1 MFKNAKLSTKILI
14 ILVIVSVIAVGIN
27 VVIGYTRLNKIKSN
41 TLKSTSRDLKRQMQD
56 SIKAKEKVWLTNAL
70 QIANNPIIQEAMYNK
85 DRETC
90 INMLNEYSQTFKDN
104 TTFNNINVHL
114 IDENLNSFVRS
125 WDTDKF
131 GDSLSYSAAYKQVKE
146 TKEPLVTP
154 EMSPKGLRLKGLYPV
169 NYQGEFIGIVNF
181 EGGLNSIKRT
191 LIEND
196 VEFLYLLNNEHLD
209 IATGI
214 EGNPQIGNYTLSQ
227 KDVNEEYLNHSTNSL
242 KLASAREGYFNGDDY
257 LTSSVPIENFK
268 GDEMGIFL
276 VGQSKDIVLNRIN
289 QTQDMLYIIY
299 LAFIIIFILQI
310 IAIFYYIKRNVSRP
324 IKLLEDKFELVAEGD
339 LSQVISDKITERS
352 DEIGNLGTSINK
364 MLGNIKNMVS
374 QIAEIAGN
382 LSASSEELSAS
393 SQEMS
398 ASAEEIGK
406 SIQEVASGAQEQSAQ
421 VEETSRNVE
430 ELTDQIDSV
439 EEMSESMDDQA
450 YNVMD
455 NIDKGNTA
463 IDDSIK
469 QVQAV
474 KNQSGAVS
482 TKINELGSLSEEI
495 GDIVELINDISA
507 QTNLLALNAAIEAA
521 RAGEAG
527 RGFSVVADEIRE
539 LAEES
544 SQATENIANL
554 INDIQ
559 NRVDETIEQMNR
571 AEDAVDDSVGTI
583 KATESSF
590 GEINSA
596 AQDLKQLIDN
606 ISKSA
611 EKMAANSSKVEDSI
625 ENIAAVSEQTSSN
638 AEEVAAS
645 SEEQSSSTNEVVNAA
660 ENLAQMAEEL
670 SNSIAQFKIK

>member
-1 MFKNAKLSTKILI
+1 MFKKAKLSTKILL
-14 ILVIVSVIAVGIN
+14 ILVIVSVAAVGIN
-27 VVIGYTRLNKIKSN
+27 VVIGYTRLNKIKNN
-41 TLKSTSRDLKRQMQD
+41 TLKSTSRELKTQMQD

-70 QIANNPIIQEAMYNK
+70 QIAHNPIIQEAMYNK
-85 DRETC
+85 DRKTC

-125 WDTDKF
+125 WNTAKF
-131 GDSLSYSAAYKQVKE
+131 GDSLSYSDAYKQVKE
-146 TKEPLVTP
+146 TKKPLVTP

-191 LIEND
+191 LIAND
-196 VEFLYLLNNEHLD
+196 IEFLYLLNNEHLD

-214 EGNPQIGNYTLSQ
+214 KGSPQVANYTLSQ
-227 KDVNEEYLNHSTNSL
+227 KDVNEEYLNHSTNNL
-242 KLASAREGYFNGDDY
+242 KLASAKAGYFNGDDY
-257 LTSSVPIENFK
+257 LTSSVPIENFN
-268 GDEMGIFL
+268 GEEMGIYL

-339 LSQVISDKITERS
+339 LSQVISDKITNRS

-364 MLGNIKNMVS
+364 MLGNIKNMVN

-398 ASAEEIGK
+398 ASAEEIGR

-421 VEETSRNVE
+421 VEETSQNVE
-430 ELTDQIDSV
+430 ELTNRIDSV
-439 EEMSESMDDQA
+439 EDMSESMDSQA
-450 YNVMD
+450 DNVMH
-455 NIDKGNTA
+455 NIHKGNTA
-463 IDDSIK
+463 IDDSIN

-559 NRVDETIEQMNR
+559 NRVDETIKQMNQ
-571 AEDAVDDSVGTI
+571 AEDAVDESVGAI
-583 KATESSF
+583 KSTENSF
-590 GEINSA
+590 GEINNA

-606 ISKSA
+606 ISQA
-611 EKMAANSSKVEDSI
+611 ADKMAANSSRVENSV
-625 ENIAAVSEQTSSN
+625 EEIAAVSEQTSSN

-645 SEEQSSSTNEVVNAA
+645 SQQQSASTTEVVNAA
-660 ENLAQMAEEL
+660 ENLAQMAENL
-670 SNSIAQFKIK
+670 TNSISKFKL

>member
-1 MFKNAKLSTKILI
+1 MFKKAKLSIKILL
-14 ILVIVSVIAVGIN
+14 ILVIVSVAAVGIN
-27 VVIGYTRLNKIKSN
+27 VVIGYTRLNKIKNN
-41 TLKSTSRDLKRQMQD
+41 TLKSTSRELKTQMQD

-70 QIANNPIIQEAMYNK
+70 QIAHNPIIQEAMYNK
-85 DRETC
+85 DRKTC

-125 WDTDKF
+125 WNTAKF
-131 GDSLSYSAAYKQVKE
+131 GDSLSYSDAYKQVKE
-146 TKEPLVTP
+146 TKKPLVTP

-191 LIEND
+191 LIAND
-196 VEFLYLLNNEHLD
+196 IEFLYLLNNEHLD

-214 EGNPQIGNYTLSQ
+214 KGSPQVANYTLSQ
-227 KDVNEEYLNHSTNSL
+227 KDVNEEYLNHSTNNL
-242 KLASAREGYFNGDDY
+242 KLASAKAGYFNGDDY
-257 LTSSVPIENFK
+257 LTSSVPIENFN
-268 GDEMGIFL
+268 GEEMGIYL

-339 LSQVISDKITERS
+339 LSQVISDKITNRS

-398 ASAEEIGK
+398 ASAEEIGR

-421 VEETSRNVE
+421 VEETSQNVE
-430 ELTDQIDSV
+430 ELTNRIDGV
-439 EEMSESMDDQA
+439 EDMSESMDSQA
-450 YNVMD
+450 DNVMH
-455 NIDKGNTA
+455 NIHKGNTA
-463 IDDSIK
+463 IDDSIN

-559 NRVDETIEQMNR
+559 NRVDETIKQMNQ
-571 AEDAVDDSVGTI
+571 AEDAVDESVGAI
-583 KATESSF
+583 KSTENSF
-590 GEINSA
+590 GEINNA

-606 ISKSA
+606 ISQA
-611 EKMAANSSKVEDSI
+611 ADKMAANSSRVENSV
-625 ENIAAVSEQTSSN
+625 EEIAAVSEQTSSN

-645 SEEQSSSTNEVVNAA
+645 SQQQSASTTEVVNAA
-660 ENLAQMAEEL
+660 ENLAQMAENL
-670 SNSIAQFKIK
+670 TNSISKFKL

>member
-1 MFKNAKLSTKILI
+1 MFKKAKLSTKILL
-14 ILVIVSVIAVGIN
+14 ILVIVSVAAVGIN
-27 VVIGYTRLNKIKSN
+27 VFIGYTRLNKIKNN
-41 TLKSTSRDLKRQMQD
+41 TLKSTSRELKTQMRD

-70 QIANNPIIQEAMYNK
+70 QIANNPIIQEAMYDK
-85 DRETC
+85 DRKTC

-125 WDTDKF
+125 WNTAKF
-131 GDSLSYSAAYKQVKE
+131 GDSLSYSDAYKQVKE
-146 TKEPLVTP
+146 TKKPLVTP

-191 LIEND
+191 LIAND
-196 VEFLYLLNNEHLD
+196 IEFLYLLNNEHLD

-214 EGNPQIGNYTLSQ
+214 KGSPQVANYTLSQ
-227 KDVNEEYLNHSTNSL
+227 KDVNEEYLNHSTNNL
-242 KLASAREGYFNGDDY
+242 KLASAKAGYFNGDDY

-268 GDEMGIFL
+268 GEEMGIYL

-339 LSQVISDKITERS
+339 LSQVISDKITNRS

-398 ASAEEIGK
+398 ASAEEIGR

-421 VEETSRNVE
+421 VEETSQNVE
-430 ELTDQIDSV
+430 ELTNRIDSV
-439 EEMSESMDDQA
+439 EDMSESMDSQA
-450 YNVMD
+450 DNVMY
-455 NIDKGNTA
+455 NIHKGNTA

-559 NRVDETIEQMNR
+559 NRVDETIKQMNQ
-571 AEDAVDDSVGTI
+571 AEDAVDESVGAI
-583 KATESSF
+583 KSTENSF
-590 GEINSA
+590 GEINNA

-606 ISKSA
+606 ISQA
-611 EKMAANSSKVEDSI
+611 ADKMAANSSRVENSV
-625 ENIAAVSEQTSSN
+625 EEIAAVSEQTSSN

-645 SEEQSSSTNEVVNAA
+645 SQQQSASTTEVVNAA
-660 ENLAQMAEEL
+660 ENLAQMAENL
-670 SNSIAQFKIK
+670 TNSISKFKL

>member
-1 MFKNAKLSTKILI
+1 MFKKAKLSTKILL
-14 ILVIVSVIAVGIN
+14 ILVIVSVAAVGIN
-27 VVIGYTRLNKIKSN
+27 VVIGYTRLNKIKNN
-41 TLKSTSRDLKRQMQD
+41 TLKSTSRELKTQMQD

-70 QIANNPIIQEAMYNK
+70 QIAHNPIIQEAMYNK
-85 DRETC
+85 DRKTC

-125 WDTDKF
+125 WNTAKF
-131 GDSLSYSAAYKQVKE
+131 GDSLSYSDAYKQVKE
-146 TKEPLVTP
+146 TKKPLVTP

-191 LIEND
+191 LIAND
-196 VEFLYLLNNEHLD
+196 IEFLYLLNNEHLD

-214 EGNPQIGNYTLSQ
+214 KGSPQVANYTLSQ
-227 KDVNEEYLNHSTNSL
+227 KDVNEEYLNHSTNNL
-242 KLASAREGYFNGDDY
+242 KLASAKAGYFNGDDY

-268 GDEMGIFL
+268 GEEMGIYL

-339 LSQVISDKITERS
+339 LSQVISDKITNRS

-364 MLGNIKNMVS
+364 MLGNIKNMVN

-398 ASAEEIGK
+398 ASAEEIGR

-421 VEETSRNVE
+421 VEETSQNVE
-430 ELTDQIDSV
+430 ELTNRIDSV
-439 EEMSESMDDQA
+439 EDMSESMDSQA
-450 YNVMD
+450 DNVMH
-455 NIDKGNTA
+455 NIHKGNTA
-463 IDDSIK
+463 IDDSIN

-559 NRVDETIEQMNR
+559 NRVDETIKQMNQ
-571 AEDAVDDSVGTI
+571 AEDAVDESVGAI
-583 KATESSF
+583 KSTENSF
-590 GEINSA
+590 GEINNA

-606 ISKSA
+606 ISQA
-611 EKMAANSSKVEDSI
+611 ADKMAANSSRVENSV
-625 ENIAAVSEQTSSN
+625 EEIAAVSEQTSSN

-645 SEEQSSSTNEVVNAA
+645 SQQQSASTTEVVNAA
-660 ENLAQMAEEL
+660 ENLAQMAENL
-670 SNSIAQFKIK
+670 TNSISKFKL